1 MKVPAGVKLFHRAAE
16 LRQALGRGPGGVGL
30 VPTMGALHAGHL
42 SLVRRARR
50 EQARVVVSI
59 FVNPTQFGPS
69 EDFSRYPRTLAADL
83 ALLASEGPLWVYAP
97 AVEDVYPA
105 GFASAVRVGGAL
117 GRVLEAQWRPGHFE
131 GVATVVAR
139 LFGLVR
145 PDHAYFG
152 LKDYQ
157 QFQVIRRFTRDL
169 GLPIGLTGC
178 PTVREAGGL
187 AMSSRNRYLEPAQ
200 RASALALIRALRA
213 AQAAFRAGERSARRL
228 EAAGRAVLRKE
239 RALEVQYFSVADPDS
254 LEPLK
259 TLAGSAV
266 ALTACRLGKTR
277 LIDNLALRA

>member
-1 MKVPAGVKLFHRAAE
+1 MKAPVGLTLFHRASE
-16 LRQALGRGPGGVGL
+16 LRRSLSRGKGSVGL

-59 FVNPTQFGPS
+59 FVNPSQFGPG
-69 EDFSRYPRTLAADL
+69 EDFGRYPRTLAADL
-83 ALLASEGPLWVYAP
+83 DLLRAEGPLWVYAP

-105 GFASAVRVGGAL
+105 GFSSSVSVGGAL
-117 GRVLEAQWRPGHFE
+117 GQLLEAQWRPGHFD

-139 LFGLVR
+139 LFGLVH

-152 LKDYQ
+152 LKDFQ
-157 QFQVIRRFTRDL
+157 QFQVIRRLTQDL
-169 GLPIGLTGC
+169 GLKVGLTGC
-178 PTVREAGGL
+178 PTVREADGL

-213 AQAAFRAGERSARRL
+213 AQAAFKAGERSARRL
-228 EAAGRAVLRKE
+228 EAIGRSVLRLE
-239 RALEVQYFSVADPDS
+239 RGLTLQYFSVADPSS

-259 TLAGSAV
+259 TLRGPAV

-277 LIDNLALRA
+277 LIDNLVLRA